1 MVFRENIFYVPIATN
16 LCLKMN
22 NETKI
27 LKKKQRSGVYKRRKH
42 TFLKNALKNVRENA
56 LKKVF
61 EKKPCEENKCVPV
74 VQTISNSTVSMSDAA
89 DIVSEC
95 DENEMDEMET
105 DEIETIQTDLAH
117 IPIDRS
123 FTFDKDNFVCE
134 LTCWAIKYNVNNVQ
148 LRGVL
153 ELWNKFVPLP
163 ELPKDPRTLLHT
175 PRMVEIFDYPDGR
188 GKYWHNGLKKV
199 LVNTLSAAPIQLPET
214 ISLNFHVDGISPFK
228 SSVKTFW
235 PILTNIHE
243 MPQIPP
249 MVVGVYAGPRK
260 SAKFDFFAKF
270 D

>member
-1 MVFRENIFYVPIATN
+1 
-16 LCLKMN
+16 MN
-22 NETKI
+22 NEPKI
-27 LKKKQRSGVYKRRKH
+27 VKKQRREYKSGVYKRRKH
-42 TFLKNALKNVRENA
+42 TFLMNCLSTVRENA
-56 LKKVF
+56 LKKVYVR
-61 EKKPCEENKCVPV
+61 KSCEENKCVPIV
-74 VQTISNSTVSMSDAA
+74 HTISNSTKNTFSMSDAA

-105 DEIETIQTDLAH
+105 DEIETNEMEMNLLPTNQTNLAH
-117 IPIDRS
+117 IPSDRG
-123 FTFDKDNFVCE
+123 FTFDIENFVSE
-134 LTCWAIKYNVNNVQ
+134 LTCWAIKFNVNNVQ

-163 ELPKDPRTLLHT
+163 QLPKDPRTLLNT
-175 PRMVEIFDYPDGR
+175 PRMIQIFDYPDKK

-214 ISLNFHVDGISPFK
+214 ISLNVHVDGISPFK

-249 MVVGVYAGPRK
+249 MVVGVYCGPRK
-260 SAKFDFFAKF
+260 SAKFDYSLKRTNI
-270 D
+270 